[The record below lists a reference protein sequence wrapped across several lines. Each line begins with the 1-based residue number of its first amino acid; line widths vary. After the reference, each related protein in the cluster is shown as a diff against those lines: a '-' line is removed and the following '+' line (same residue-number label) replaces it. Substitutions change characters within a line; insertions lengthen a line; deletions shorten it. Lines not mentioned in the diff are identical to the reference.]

1 MTLTTIRWGLAA
13 VATVL
18 AQFTLIALSIAC
30 VAVYSYGIRTGETPE
45 FYSSFA
51 EASAPWVS
59 LIAGGPGFFLIA
71 RSIRHRAR
79 SAAGGTAMALCG
91 LYLIIEIAV
100 LLTWPG
106 DSSAVL
112 PFTLGGMALKVAGAW
127 RGAGGIAAREPANTA
142 V

>member
-1 MTLTTIRWGLAA
+1 M
-13 VATVL
+13 
-18 AQFTLIALSIAC
+18 
-30 VAVYSYGIRTGETPE
+30 
-45 FYSSFA
+45 
-51 EASAPWVS
+51 AS
-59 LIAGGPGFFLIA
+59 
-71 RSIRHRAR
+71 
-79 SAAGGTAMALCG
+79 CG

>member
-59 LIAGGPGFFLIA
+59 LIAGDQSSSLSHARFGIA
-71 RSIRHRAR
+71 QGQPQVALQWHRADSTSSSR
-79 SAAGGTAMALCG
+79 S
-91 LYLIIEIAV
+91 
-100 LLTWPG
+100 P
-106 DSSAVL
+106 SFS
-112 PFTLGGMALKVAGAW
+112 LGRVT
-127 RGAGGIAAREPANTA
+127 AARCCRSR
-142 V
+142 